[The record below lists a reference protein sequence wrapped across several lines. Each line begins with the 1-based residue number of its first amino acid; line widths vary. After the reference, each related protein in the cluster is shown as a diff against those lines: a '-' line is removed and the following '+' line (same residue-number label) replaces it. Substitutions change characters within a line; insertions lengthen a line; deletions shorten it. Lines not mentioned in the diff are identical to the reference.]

1 MKNTY
6 YVEISQH
13 VINEYKITSD
23 NFLKEGSESLSY
35 QKMVDWMKENLESEK
50 PEMVKEDMKII
61 SHKNERSEV
70 YFNVE
75 KERIPKEIVPFQ
87 AKGWDLEDNAYFFT
101 SVDSKRLVKTYW
113 AENAGEAAIM
123 ARKEFIAK
131 LICRDKVEKSMFIF
145 TKSMIATERNFKLKV
160 YPSLAMAAFMPILFA
175 FTNSSR
181 SFIENIQTSL
191 GGKFHFLIYM
201 SILALCFC
209 TAYINN
215 SDSYKGAFI
224 YRILPIK
231 DPGLLLKGA
240 IKGILFKIIIVLV
253 VVAVV
258 AFAVIQAVYWLN
270 LDNKIM
276 FLLYKIFNK
285 ITDKVPRDRRF

>member
-35 QKMVDWMKENLESEK
+35 QKMVDWMKNNLESEK

-87 AKGWDLEDNAYFFT
+87 AKGWDLEDNAYIFT

-131 LICRDKVEKSMFIF
+131 DLAEIQSTRKYLHASKFEAITISPEQTIQIVNEADIHN
-145 TKSMIATERNFKLKV
+145 ILKEQF
-160 YPSLAMAAFMPILFA
+160 PL
-175 FTNSSR
+175 
-181 SFIENIQTSL
+181 
-191 GGKFHFLIYM
+191 
-201 SILALCFC
+201 
-209 TAYINN
+209 
-215 SDSYKGAFI
+215 
-224 YRILPIK
+224 
-231 DPGLLLKGA
+231 
-240 IKGILFKIIIVLV
+240 
-253 VVAVV
+253 
-258 AFAVIQAVYWLN
+258 
-270 LDNKIM
+270 
-276 FLLYKIFNK
+276 
-285 ITDKVPRDRRF
+285 